1 MNKLKEALVKA
12 KEAAEKAATDIIPFE
27 KVSEEVQQQRMATCR
42 SCEYLYTKT
51 DTCKM
56 CGCFMGVKTWMA
68 TQECP
73 IKKWRAVS
81 GPKAILSNK
90 D

>member
-1 MNKLKEALVKA
+1 MNKLKEILAKA

-27 KVSEEVQQQRMATCR
+27 KVPEEIQIKRMDICR

-51 DTCKM
+51 DTCKL

-73 IKKWRAVS
+73 KKKWRAIS
-81 GPKAILSNK
+81 GPQSALNNK